1 MATLNSL
8 FDKFLTNIEPDEKTT
23 ADAIREHEEVRK
35 WLAEH
40 SDFKKIHVETFL
52 AGSYRRKTSVTPIKD
67 VDIVVIC
74 SMDAYSASPR
84 PLLDRLHR
92 ALAGNKRYK
101 PRATPR
107 RRSIQIELARVD
119 LDVVP
124 TVAPK
129 GTDAPLLIPDR
140 DVQRWF
146 PTNPKGHIEWTQK
159 LNAATKQSD
168 ADRGRFVPLVKM
180 ARWWRQEQLKGKRHP
195 KGHMI
200 ELSAGYYHDASARDW
215 ADVFI
220 SWLDRAVTGLA
231 GSRQSGKVPQFPD
244 PGLPGEFI
252 KTGMEWA
259 DFQLFYDRL
268 AWSLPVAKRARDLSN
283 SDLAA
288 SAKQW
293 QSLFGSAFPDPDDDK
308 GRGDLGS
315 SGGPPSATRRPD
327 IRQAPIFG

>member
-8 FDKFLTNIEPDEKTT
+8 FDEFLTNIEPDEKTT
-23 ADAIREHEEVRK
+23 ADAIKEHEEVRK
-35 WLAEH
+35 WLAGH
-40 SDFKKIHVETFL
+40 TDFKKIHVETFL
-52 AGSYRRKTSVTPIKD
+52 AGSYRRNTSVTPIKD
-67 VDIVVIC
+67 VDVVVIC
-74 SMDAYSASPR
+74 SMDSYGPNPR

-92 ALAGNKRYK
+92 ALADNKRYK
-101 PRATPR
+101 PKATPR

-129 GTDAPLLIPDR
+129 GVDAPLLIPDR
-140 DVQRWF
+140 DVKEWF
-146 PTNPKGHIEWTQK
+146 STNPKGHIEWTQK
-159 LNAATKQSD
+159 LNAATKQSE

-200 ELSAGYYHDASARDW
+200 ELSAGFFHDPKARDW

-220 SWLDRAVTGLA
+220 AWLERAVGGLA
-231 GSRQSGKVPQFPD
+231 SARQSGTVPQFPD

-252 KTGMEWA
+252 KTGMELK

-268 AWSLPVAKRARDLSN
+268 STSLPVARRARELAK

-288 SAKQW
+288 SAKLW
-293 QSLFGSAFPDPDDDK
+293 QSLFGSAFPNSDDDK
-308 GRGDLGS
+308 GRGSAGGL
-315 SGGPPSATRRPD
+315 GGPPLVTQRPD
-327 IRQAPIFG
+327 IRQAPTFG